1 MTSGLVWIFQSRC
14 NRTYSRLL
22 GGDDAKSQ
30 RRRLAGAVSCRCAV
44 DAASIRDL
52 VPSPVTGKPAGV
64 FRTRRCTLRAWAEGV
79 GHRISGTEHG
89 LDGPGRDGEEA
100 CGVHCEIAEGD
111 LGIEEQP
118 AYPSRCGCP
127 GPGWNVAD
135 GQQPPAGR
143 CLQRVSWRALR
154 SLSRAPPRVAPSS
167 LSRTRRARAAGTP
180 PGWRPLVSR
189 SRRGAPWAC

>member
-127 GPGWNVAD
+127 GTRLERRRW
-135 GQQPPAGR
+135 PAAPR
-143 CLQRVSWRALR
+143 RSMSPTSVVESASISIPRAAAC
-154 SLSRAPPRVAPSS
+154 STVVVVTHPASTCSRNSTGLAPP
-167 LSRTRRARAAGTP
+167 G
-180 PGWRPLVSR
+180 
-189 SRRGAPWAC
+189 